1 MALEAHAN
9 ATTLVRGPSLR
20 SRSPKSSVVSSFSS
34 MCRTTRPT
42 SWASSSQ
49 GATPPSWSSEETR
62 ISSPGRKPRAA
73 VRDSAKFSEV
83 MFVPKI
89 TSWGA
94 QPRKRDA
101 LTSASSRIAPTR
113 RLVAYPAPRFALASR
128 SARAIA
134 SPTSSGTWVPPG
146 ASRNVKPARDEK
158 RPRTAV
164 MSRLERRVSVIGGFL
179 SGSGTGQRL
188 DFDRITTVRQTSKPF
203 PCRGLRRDGLITT
216 LSMPGEGVPMK
227 ASVIVAATALG
238 ALAVAGCGS
247 SSSSGGGGSN
257 ASGATKSCVA
267 SVGME
272 GPLTGPVAV
281 LGQEQLHFAQLA
293 LASDNLANKTKISI
307 VQGDTQLNPAQATT
321 VTQQFTS
328 NSKIVAV
335 VGPAGSQ
342 EVEAIGPLMAR
353 AGLAF
358 ISGSA
363 TNKTLTTGKYPTFLR
378 TVSNDSVQGP
388 QDAHYII
395 SNLHPKAVMIVD
407 DQEVYSTGLVSS
419 MIPIFQAAGI
429 KVDHE
434 SVSQKVTDFSSLVA
448 KVTPATTVVVLPW
461 QIAANAQ
468 QFGRNLAQQHKKALI
483 FGTDGLFSPG
493 TFTINGSYVSSF
505 GPDITAIPADAAI
518 VAAAKAKYGSFG
530 TFGPPVFAATHVV
543 DDAIASVC
551 KSGQTPS
558 RANVLAAIKN
568 TNEATTILGQPIKF
582 TSSGDVVN
590 GKFFLFK
597 IDSTGKYNLI
607 PG

>member
-1 MALEAHAN
+1 M
-9 ATTLVRGPSLR
+9 
-20 SRSPKSSVVSSFSS
+20 KS
-34 MCRTTRPT
+34 
-42 SWASSSQ
+42 
-49 GATPPSWSSEETR
+49 
-62 ISSPGRKPRAA
+62 
-73 VRDSAKFSEV
+73 
-83 MFVPKI
+83 
-89 TSWGA
+89 
-94 QPRKRDA
+94 
-101 LTSASSRIAPTR
+101 
-113 RLVAYPAPRFALASR
+113 
-128 SARAIA
+128 
-134 SPTSSGTWVPPG
+134 
-146 ASRNVKPARDEK
+146 
-158 RPRTAV
+158 
-164 MSRLERRVSVIGGFL
+164 
-179 SGSGTGQRL
+179 
-188 DFDRITTVRQTSKPF
+188 
-203 PCRGLRRDGLITT
+203 
-216 LSMPGEGVPMK
+216 
-227 ASVIVAATALG
+227 SVIVAAAAVG
-238 ALAVAGCGS
+238 ALAAAGCGGS
-247 SSSSGGGGSN
+247 SSSSGGGSS

-272 GPLTGPVAV
+272 GPLTGPVAF

-293 LASDNLANKTKISI
+293 LAMDNAANKTKISL
-307 VQGDTQLNPAQATT
+307 VQGDTMLNPAQATT

-342 EVEAIGPLMAR
+342 EVEAVGPLMAR
-353 AGLAF
+353 AGMSF

-363 TNKTLTTGKYPTFLR
+363 TAAALTTGKYPTFFR
-378 TVSNDSVQGP
+378 TVSKDSVQGP

-395 SNLHPKAVMIVD
+395 NNLHPKALMIVD
-407 DQEVYSTGLVSS
+407 DQEAYSTGLVAA
-419 MIPIFQAAGI
+419 MVPIFKTAGI

-434 SVSQKVTDFSSLVA
+434 SVSQKLTDFSSLVA

-483 FGTDGLFSPG
+483 FGTDGLYD
-493 TFTINGSYVSSF
+493 TTHFTIPGSYVSSF
-505 GPDITAIPADAAI
+505 GPDITGIPADAAI
-518 VAAAKAKYGSFG
+518 AAAAKAKYGTFG
-530 TFGPPVFAATHVV
+530 TFGPPTFAATHVV
-543 DDAIASVC
+543 DEAISSVC